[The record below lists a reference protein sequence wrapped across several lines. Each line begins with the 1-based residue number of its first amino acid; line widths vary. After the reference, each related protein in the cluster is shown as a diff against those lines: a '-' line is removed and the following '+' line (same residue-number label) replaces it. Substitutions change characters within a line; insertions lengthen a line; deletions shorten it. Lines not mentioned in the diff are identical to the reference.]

1 MILNDIILFHE
12 HCKNENNGGGGCGG
26 GDIKTSSLYQNFK

>member
-1 MILNDIILFHE
+1 MDLNDIILFHE
-12 HCKNENNGGGGCGG
+12 HCKNENNGGGGG